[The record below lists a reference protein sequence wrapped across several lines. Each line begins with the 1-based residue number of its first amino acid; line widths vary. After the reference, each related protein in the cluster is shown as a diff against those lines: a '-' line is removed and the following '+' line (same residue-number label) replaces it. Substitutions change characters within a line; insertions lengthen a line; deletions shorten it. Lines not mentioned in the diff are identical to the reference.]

1 MSVVRIAER
10 PMHRTAPLHL
20 RTTPYQK
27 SEPPLPEK
35 AVHSCKAILARRRIN
50 PRFFLAILVT
60 GGAGYIGS
68 HAARALRRAGYDVV
82 LYDNLSTGFRRL
94 AQGFELVEGDISDE
108 ARLKPVL
115 ARVDAVMH
123 FAAHAYVGESVEN
136 PRKYFRNNVLGALS
150 LLNAVLDAGIRRFVF
165 SSTCAVYGIPGKI
178 PITEQT
184 PREPVNP
191 YGASKLFFENALA
204 AYSRAYRLRSL
215 SLRYFNAAGAD
226 ESGEIGELH
235 DPETHLI
242 PLALAASTPNGR
254 ELQIYGSDYPT
265 ADGTCLRDYIHVS
278 DLADAHVRA
287 LQYLEGNVDKKSGDE
302 KAGNLAVNLGTG
314 RGYSVME
321 VIQAVEKATGRPVR
335 RKIGPRRP
343 GDPPALIADPSKAQ
357 SLLGW
362 TAKRNLD
369 DIVSSAWSWMQS
381 SASNTNT

>member
-35 AVHSCKAILARRRIN
+35 PVHSCRAIRARRRIN

-136 PRKYFRNNVLGALS
+136 PRKYFRNNVLGALN
-150 LLNAVLDAGIRRFVF
+150 LLNAALDGGIRRFVF

-204 AYSRAYRLRSL
+204 AYSRAYRLRFL

-242 PLALAASTPNGR
+242 PLALAASTANGR
-254 ELQIYGSDYPT
+254 ELPIYGSDYPT